1 MRWYVKY
8 QFLQPPPKM
17 MVMELQ
23 ESRLPTI
30 FIVPLMQ
37 FIVGVLLFVALLHSQ
52 RDLAVLS
59 ILVLGVMGGVRL
71 WSRMSLSGIKCYS
84 MVDKGKVFPGEVLT
98 LHVRVE
104 NAKFLPVWLQ
114 IKMPIDSSLNPSSD
128 DTTFTNESGL
138 LWYQRAHFNRTLVA
152 QQRGIH
158 HVGPPHIKVADL
170 FGFFPR
176 QRGEQEGLHVIV
188 YPRLVP
194 LKPVSW
200 PRHDFFG
207 VPGAKSPVQDPIYIL
222 GTRDYQHWR
231 PARYIHWKASA
242 RHNCLQEKA
251 FEPSEQLKALLVV
264 NVDQF
269 GEKNAAEEFEHTLEA
284 VASLAVQFD
293 RRGYA
298 MGFVTNGV
306 VQGGPTILPIARNSQ
321 QLPAILEILARLQ
334 MRPKG
339 DLIATLQRGLEL
351 MWGASCVHFSYEE
364 DIKAL
369 ATEGYFS
376 HRKIPMV
383 FVVCQPRSLAR
394 DNGHKVRSNV
404 YPLDEIRIKETEK
417 E

>member
-8 QFLQPPPKM
+8 QFPQPPPKM
-17 MVMELQ
+17 MVMESQ
-23 ESRLPTI
+23 ESRVPTI

-52 RDLAVLS
+52 RDLAVLA

-71 WSRMSLSGIKCYS
+71 WSRMSLAGIKSYS
-84 MVDKGKVFPGEVLT
+84 MVDKEKVFPGEVLT

-114 IKMPIDSSLNPSSD
+114 VTMPIDGSLNPSSD

-176 QRGEQEGLHVIV
+176 ERDEQGGVHVIV

-194 LKPVSW
+194 LKPVSL

-207 VPGAKSPVQDPIYIL
+207 VSGAKSPVQDPIYIL
-222 GTRDYQHWR
+222 GTRDYQPWR

-242 RHNCLQEKA
+242 RHNSLQEKA
-251 FEPSEQLKALLVV
+251 FEPSEQLKALFVV
-264 NVDQF
+264 DVEQF
-269 GEKNAAEEFEHTLEA
+269 KKNNAVKEFEHTLEA

-293 RRGYA
+293 QRGYA

-306 VQGGPTILPIARNSQ
+306 VQGGPTILPIARNPQ
-321 QLPAILEILARLQ
+321 QLPTILEVLARLQ
-334 MRPKG
+334 MRAKG
-339 DLIATLQRGLEL
+339 DLVDTLQRGVQLV
-351 MWGASCVHFSYEE
+351 WGASCIHFSYEE
-364 DIKAL
+364 DRKAL
-369 ATEGYFS
+369 AIEGYFS

-383 FVVCQPRSLAR
+383 FVVCHPRSLTG

-404 YPLDEIRIKETEK
+404 YPLDKIRIKETER

>member
-1 MRWYVKY
+1 
-8 QFLQPPPKM
+8 
-17 MVMELQ
+17 MVMESQ
-23 ESRLPTI
+23 ESRVPTI

-37 FIVGVLLFVALLHSQ
+37 FIVGALLFVALLHSQ
-52 RDLAVLS
+52 RDLAVLAL
-59 ILVLGVMGGVRL
+59 LVLGVMGGVRL
-71 WSRMSLSGIKCYS
+71 WSRMSLPGITCYS
-84 MVDKGKVFPGEVLT
+84 MVDKVKVFPGEALT

-114 IKMPIDSSLNPSSD
+114 ITMPIDGSLNPSSND
-128 DTTFTNESGL
+128 TTTFTNESGL

-176 QRGEQEGLHVIV
+176 QRDEQGDLHVIV

-194 LKPVSW
+194 LKPVSL

-207 VPGAKSPVQDPIYIL
+207 APGAKSPVQDPIYIL

-242 RHNCLQEKA
+242 RHNSLQEKA
-251 FEPSEQLKALLVV
+251 FEPSEQLKALFVV
-264 NVDQF
+264 DVDQF
-269 GEKNAAEEFEHTLEA
+269 KKNNAVKEFEHTLEV

-293 RRGYA
+293 QKGYA
-298 MGFVTNGV
+298 MGFVTNGE
-306 VQGGPTILPIARNSQ
+306 VQGGPTILPIARNPQ

-334 MRPKG
+334 MRPKR
-339 DLIATLQRGLEL
+339 DLIDMVHRGLHL
-351 MWGASCVHFSYEE
+351 VWGASCIHFSYEE
-364 DIKAL
+364 DRKAL
-369 ATEGYFS
+369 AIEGYFS
-376 HRKIPMV
+376 RQKTPMM
-383 FVVCQPRSLAR
+383 FVVCQPRSLAG
-394 DNGHKVRSNV
+394 DNEHTLRSKV

>member
-1 MRWYVKY
+1 
-8 QFLQPPPKM
+8 M
-17 MVMELQ
+17 MHMESQ
-23 ESRLPTI
+23 ESRQPTI

-37 FIVGVLLFVALLHSQ
+37 FLVGAILFVALLHKQ
-52 RDLAVLS
+52 RDLTVLA

-71 WSRMSLSGIKCYS
+71 WSRMSLSGIKCYA

-114 IKMPIDSSLNPSSD
+114 ITMPIDGSLNPSSE
-128 DTTFTNESGL
+128 DTAFTNESGL

-158 HVGPPHIKVADL
+158 RVGPPHIKVADP
-170 FGFFPR
+170 FGFLPR
-176 QRGEQEGLHVIV
+176 ERGEQEDLHVIV

-194 LKPVSW
+194 LKPVSL
-200 PRHDFFG
+200 PRQDFFG

-242 RHNCLQEKA
+242 RHNRLQEKA

-264 NVDQF
+264 DVDQF
-269 GEKNAAEEFEHTLEA
+269 AKKNAAKEFEHTLEA

-293 RRGYA
+293 QRGYA

-306 VQGGPTILPIARNSQ
+306 VQGGSTILSIARNPQ
-321 QLPAILEILARLQ
+321 QLSSILEVLARLQ
-334 MRPKG
+334 MRVKENLV
-339 DLIATLQRGLEL
+339 DTLHRGLEL
-351 MWGASCVHFSYEE
+351 MWGVSCIHFSYEE
-364 DIKAL
+364 DIKTL
-369 ATEGYFS
+369 AIEGYFS
-376 HRKIPMV
+376 HRKTPMV
-383 FVVCQPRSLAR
+383 FVVCRPRSLAG
-394 DNGHKVRSNV
+394 DNGYKVRSKV
-404 YPLDEIRIKETEK
+404 YPLDEIRIKETER